1 MRHVFLSPHMDDVV
15 LSSGSHI
22 LNLLNKKKEVHIIT
36 VFTSFGSR
44 PISWDAQKYLMK
56 SGFFRLD
63 SFTKARKN
71 EDLNSMHML
80 DIPFVQLDFI
90 DGGFR
95 KDSKEKFV
103 YPTFDHLFSG
113 SVAHEDA
120 RLIQTI
126 KKTLT
131 SSLYSRNWNFIN
143 SGNVFPSIQPS
154 DILYAP
160 LGIGNH
166 ADHIIVNRIAQT
178 LPNKTYYWLDQ
189 PYAWKT
195 TPHSR
200 NWDFFNS
207 GNVYGEYREAFRVPH
222 QKKKEEVLSCYRS
235 QLWQLYPHWIP
246 KIDEVFFEKKS
257 TRW

>member
-1 MRHVFLSPHMDDVV
+1 MDDAV

-22 LNLLNKKKEVHIIT
+22 LNLLNTKKGVQIIT

-95 KDSKEKFV
+95 KDSKEKFF
-103 YPTFDHLFSG
+103 YPTFDHLCSG
-113 SVAHEDA
+113 KVPHEDV

-126 KKTLT
+126 KKTLN
-131 SSLYSRNWNFIN
+131 SSLHSRNWNFIN
-143 SGNVFPSIQPS
+143 SGNVLPGIQPS

-166 ADHIIVNRIAQT
+166 ADHIIVNRVAQT

-189 PYAWKT
+189 PYAWKAKINQQ
-195 TPHSR
+195 H
-200 NWDFFNS
+200 
-207 GNVYGEYREAFRVPH
+207 GYKEAFRVPH

-235 QLWQLYPHWIP
+235 QMWQLYPHWIP

-257 TRW
+257 TR